1 MDGVQLV
8 FEPAM
13 LDLVVDRAVE
23 YHLGARGLRS
33 IMEGIMTDLMF
44 DLPTLEKGSTFT
56 LTREL
61 AERKIRL

>member
-1 MDGVQLV
+1 MDDVTLV
-8 FEPAM
+8 FDPAA

-44 DLPTLEKGSTFT
+44 ELPDMPKGSTYT
-56 LTREL
+56 LTREE
-61 AERKIRL
+61 AEKKIRL